1 MFKKGTYYVTYE
13 AFAKEALWR
22 FKSAGKSGSQWDTS
36 GQKTLVTIPAKLF
49 VISYKLIYFLFPEG
63 FKNIL

>member
-1 MFKKGTYYVTYE
+1 MLLTKHLQRKPFGG
-13 AFAKEALWR
+13 LNQR
-22 FKSAGKSGSQWDTS
+22 GKTGSQWATS

-49 VISYKLIYFLFPEG
+49 VIIYKLIYFLFPEG